1 LFEALRPGAVEVTAS
16 NMTVDDLSKIA
27 AKGDEPAFV
36 AVFDVPAL
44 VLAAPKIDADLK
56 KVDTPAAGLPTD
68 RCSERTR
75 TFDVGAYRA
84 APESL
89 SQTDEDGD
97 AEAAS
102 RGLELLGESN
112 VVFLRKTDRNPSRTW
127 SPSGRRG
134 TTT

>member
-27 AKGDEPAFV
+27 AKGD
-36 AVFDVPAL
+36 
-44 VLAAPKIDADLK
+44 DLK